1 MPRIDKHKI
10 AIELINK
17 MFEIA
22 GHEASYKDVEGRTD
36 EWYTEYTMTE
46 EQNKEW
52 KDWGTKFIKKQLR
65 TTVKAASVEMAWF
78 DVAYGLKIKK

>member
-1 MPRIDKHKI
+1 MARIDKHKV
-10 AIELINK
+10 AVELIDK

-22 GHEASYKDVEGRTD
+22 GHEARYKDVEGRTD

-52 KDWGTKFIKKQLR
+52 RDWGKRFIKKQLR
-65 TTVKAASVEMAWF
+65 TTLKAAEVEMAWF
-78 DVAYGLKIKK
+78 DLSYGLKITK

>member
-1 MPRIDKHKI
+1 MARIDKHKI
-10 AIELINK
+10 AVELIDK

-22 GHEASYKDVEGRTD
+22 GHEARYKDVEGRTD

-52 KDWGTKFIKKQLR
+52 KDWVKKFIKKELR
-65 TTVKAASVEMAWF
+65 TTAKAASTEMAWF
-78 DVAYGLKIKK
+78 DLSYGLKIKK